1 MMIVEVI
8 NFLPEELVDDLVKFS
23 QRSDV
28 PWEKQEMQE
37 HLPRQKISW
46 LLDSPIETTHNYFA
60 NLKMFSHLHFM
71 GITLWNDEKN
81 FWMLPH
87 LDNDRIKV
95 AVQIYLDDRN
105 SPGTQFGDRLVKYGR
120 NRGYIMYNS
129 PDMLH
134 GVPEQ
139 VPHEGR
145 LSVYALYE

>member
-1 MMIVEVI
+1 MILEVV

-23 QRSDV
+23 KRTDV

-37 HLPRQKISW
+37 NLLRRKISW

-71 GITLWNDEKN
+71 GITLWKDEED

-87 LDNDRIKV
+87 LDNNRVKV
-95 AVQIYLDDRN
+95 AIQIYLDDRN

-139 VPHEGR
+139 IPHEGR